1 MQQTQYQ
8 ILPMTE
14 EYAKQ
19 ISHWT
24 YEGEYSIY
32 SFQPDEETLAELLDG
47 SYFAC
52 TFGQELVG
60 YFCFGASATIPTVP
74 GSVSLP
80 QGDFLDFGLGM
91 RPDLCGQGRGKEF
104 MQAGLLFGKQK
115 FHAASYRLAVAAWNK
130 RAQHLYQK
138 MGFVTACEVI
148 HRFSKQPFYI
158 MIQTVTD
165 AEERSVC
172 LDFHRITLQDKEWME
187 ELLGYSNYNS
197 CEYSF
202 TDLFNWGFVHQTE
215 VARMGDFGVIRSG
228 FKEFSYLYP
237 FVRGDVKPVIEAM
250 MQDAK
255 EHNVYFTISL
265 LLDPMKAELETL
277 FPGQFEFTE
286 ERAYFDYIYLRESL
300 VELKGKKLHGKK
312 NHLNAFKNTYPD
324 WKFEHITSENIDECW
339 QMNEEWSR
347 QNEMSLGSG
356 LLKEKTALRTAF
368 DNFFEEGLVGGL
380 IRVDGKVIAYSMGHK
395 LNSDT
400 FVVHFE
406 KAFADIRGAYQ
417 IINQQFAQHCCEGYT
432 YINREDDTGLEGL
445 RKAKLSYLPQILLTK
460 YDAKLVS
467 EQQF

>member
-1 MQQTQYQ
+1 
-8 ILPMTE
+8 
-14 EYAKQ
+14 
-19 ISHWT
+19 
-24 YEGEYSIY
+24 
-32 SFQPDEETLAELLDG
+32 
-47 SYFAC
+47 
-52 TFGQELVG
+52 
-60 YFCFGASATIPTVP
+60 
-74 GSVSLP
+74 
-80 QGDFLDFGLGM
+80 
-91 RPDLCGQGRGKEF
+91 
-104 MQAGLLFGKQK
+104 
-115 FHAASYRLAVAAWNK
+115 
-130 RAQHLYQK
+130 
-138 MGFVTACEVI
+138 
-148 HRFSKQPFYI
+148 

-237 FVRGDVKPVIEAM
+237 FGRGDVKPVIEAM

-324 WKFEHITSENIDECW
+324 WK
-339 QMNEEWSR
+339 
-347 QNEMSLGSG
+347 
-356 LLKEKTALRTAF
+356 
-368 DNFFEEGLVGGL
+368 
-380 IRVDGKVIAYSMGHK
+380 IRAH
-395 LNSDT
+395 
-400 FVVHFE
+400 H
-406 KAFADIRGAYQ
+406 Q
-417 IINQQFAQHCCEGYT
+417 
-432 YINREDDTGLEGL
+432 
-445 RKAKLSYLPQILLTK
+445 RKHR
-460 YDAKLVS
+460 
-467 EQQF
+467 